1 MEIKQIVERIRVVRR
16 TKNYTQEFMAAALD
30 ISINSYADLEKG
42 KVKLMNPRLF
52 EIAKILDLSM
62 EQLIFGHATQEEYSA
77 KIRELEKRLER
88 DHRAELENL
97 ILDHKIEIAEKDGLI
112 AELQG
117 KINTK
122 EKIIGVLQEKR
133 INY

>member
-30 ISINSYADLEKG
+30 ISINAYADLEKG
-42 KVKLMNPRLF
+42 KVKIMNPRLF

-88 DHRAELENL
+88 DHRAEIENL

>member
-52 EIAKILDLSM
+52 EIAKILEISM

>member
-1 MEIKQIVERIRVVRR
+1 MEIKQIIERIRVVRR

>member
-88 DHRAELENL
+88 DHRAEIENL